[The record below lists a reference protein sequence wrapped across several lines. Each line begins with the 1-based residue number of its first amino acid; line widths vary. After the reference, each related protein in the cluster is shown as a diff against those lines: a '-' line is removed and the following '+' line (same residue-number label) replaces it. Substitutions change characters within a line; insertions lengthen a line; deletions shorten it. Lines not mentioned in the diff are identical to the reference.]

1 MSDSVRM
8 PGWVERAKHVH
19 WSMYPL
25 VLLLAI
31 VASLV
36 VPNFAAPDNLRN
48 IIEQSGVLAVLT
60 AAEVLVLLTGRFD
73 LSLESIVGFAPMAA
87 AVLVTKAAIP
97 SSLGIPIAIIV
108 GALVGFVNG
117 FLIVKVHLQPFIATL
132 GMLTLLRG
140 AMMIISSGKAV
151 YNTGDLDGMMWFGQ
165 TRIAG
170 VLAATWLAIAI
181 VVLLAILT
189 TRHRFGRAL
198 YAIGGNESA
207 SRAAGIPV
215 DRTLWL
221 VYIVAGALAGAAGLM
236 LSGRLNSIP
245 LSQGDG
251 MIFDVFAAAVIGGVA
266 LTGGKGSI
274 YGAVSGVLLLGIVSN
289 LLTLAN
295 VSSYWVQAT
304 RGAIILIAMIIASVA
319 EVRRRRGVVTR
330 DTTPSIRT
338 GNGVSSSTNI
348 RESA

>member
-1 MSDSVRM
+1 MPDSTTPSPWIKRVTR
-8 PGWVERAKHVH
+8 VH
-19 WSMYPL
+19 WGMYPL
-25 VLLLAI
+25 VLFLAV
-31 VASLV
+31 VAAIV

-48 IIEQSGVLAVLT
+48 IVEQSGVLAVLT

-87 AVLVTKAAIP
+87 AVLVTHAALP
-97 SSLGIPIAIIV
+97 SSLGIPIAIFV
-108 GALVGFVNG
+108 GAIVGFVNG
-117 FLIVKVHLQPFIATL
+117 FLIVKVRLQPFIATL
-132 GMLTLLRG
+132 GMLVLLRG

-151 YNTGDLDGMMWFGQ
+151 YNTGELDGMMWLGQ
-165 TRIAG
+165 TRITG
-170 VLAATWLAIAI
+170 ILTATWLAAAI

-221 VYIVAGALAGAAGLM
+221 VYILAGALAATAGLM

-251 MIFDVFAAAVIGGVA
+251 LIFDVFAAAVIGGVA
-266 LTGGKGSI
+266 LTGGKGTI
-274 YGAVSGVLLLGIVSN
+274 YGALSGVLLLAIVSN

-295 VSSYWVQAT
+295 VSSYWVEAT
-304 RGAIILIAMIIASVA
+304 RGCIILLAMIIAALA
-319 EVRRRRGVVTR
+319 EIRRKRAGVRRET
-330 DTTPSIRT
+330 RT
-338 GNGVSSSTNI
+338 GVAV
-348 RESA
+348 RV